1 MTQAE
6 GLTTNLDT
14 KETEN
19 FHLQMENRELRDR
32 IEILE
37 SVIATSNFQTAD
49 LDALDWREVFHEE
62 LHKKAPQVK
71 TNNESI
77 NRLIAELFESKKVQA
92 RHGEEM
98 SAVMSENNELK
109 MQIERYKQNIQ

>member
-1 MTQAE
+1 MMGTAE
-6 GLTTNLDT
+6 GLTQQIET
-14 KETEN
+14 KDTEN

-37 SVIATSNFQTAD
+37 SVIATSNFQTSD
-49 LDALDWREVFHEE
+49 LDALDWRDVFQEE
-62 LHKKAPQVK
+62 LHKKAPSAK

-77 NRLIAELFESKKVQA
+77 NRLIAELFDSRKVQA

-98 SAVMSENNELK
+98 SAITSENNELK
-109 MQIERYKQNIQ
+109 M